1 MSAYNKT
8 AVTSALY
15 DYTGTPSDQ
24 HIGDGTPLC
33 MCFSLGGAQGR
44 MDMCMDI
51 LEDATPECRW
61 IWAYDDIAG
70 GTFIWNSR
78 KALPQCSEVNVKAIS
93 SSVYAGLEAD
103 TTITDPP
110 SADATSNVIGD
121 RTTGRQTKTSA
132 VWTPNNSG
140 ETSTEVADDNDT
152 GDKGDKIA
160 LGVGLGMG
168 IPTILL
174 TAAGL
179 YVYRYR
185 GPIRA
190 RLGIREDGQ
199 RAQQMRPVELS
210 GQDTPTKYS

>member
-8 AVTSALY
+8 AATSALY

-24 HIGDGTPLC
+24 NVGDGAPLC

-44 MDMCMDI
+44 MDMCMNI
-51 LEDATPECRW
+51 LGDATPEGRW

-70 GTFIWNSR
+70 GTFISNSR
-78 KALPQCSEVNVKAIS
+78 KALPQCSEVNFKAIS

-103 TTITDPP
+103 ATMTDPP

-132 VWTPNNSG
+132 VSTPNNSG
-140 ETSTEVADDNDT
+140 ETSTEVADGKDT

-160 LGVGLGMG
+160 LGVGLGM
-168 IPTILL
+168 
-174 TAAGL
+174 
-179 YVYRYR
+179 V
-185 GPIRA
+185 
-190 RLGIREDGQ
+190 
-199 RAQQMRPVELS
+199 S
-210 GQDTPTKYS
+210 